1 MNLEKLGVLVF
12 LKYFQE
18 FGGARKHLV
27 ASLRELLLATSESI
41 EATNRITAENQA
53 FKKIDSVETILALVN
68 DIVKT
73 TAGRLRSAE
82 GLATKISEEKI
93 KKEMM
98 QTMIEA
104 INEEIEQVSDR
115 VDPHKQ
121 AKIDALMTVRNVF
134 TRQLYD
140 DYIYGEEV
148 DGWDESDKVVN
159 E

>member
-27 ASLRELLLATSESI
+27 ASLRELLLATSESL
-41 EATNRITAENQA
+41 EATNRITTENQV
-53 FKKIDSVETILALVN
+53 FNKIDSVETILALVN
-68 DIVKT
+68 DVVKT
-73 TAGRLRSAE
+73 TAGRLRQAD
-82 GLATKISEEKI
+82 GVTTKLSEEKI
-93 KKEMM
+93 KKEMI
-98 QTMIEA
+98 QTMIDA
-104 INEEIEQVSDR
+104 VNEEIEQVSDR

-134 TRQLYD
+134 TRQLHD
-140 DYIYGEEV
+140 DYIYGEDV
-148 DGWDESDKVVN
+148 DGIDESDKAVN